1 DLLTQVEAHLLVFD
15 YLKNNIAQYRTSNFI
30 LDDLS
35 LKYFIQSINEIPG
48 ISYITEVM
56 HYYTKITLGEI
67 IVAIV
72 LIYFFIFFSKKI
84 LPYTKSKIK
93 EQLKRKYGRKGIV
106 SYEYLHDSISLP
118 FTLTIYVFASQLGL
132 SLLVDQPSILS
143 KTTPW
148 FNTAYLAIFT
158 FLLYAF
164 LKNAIHFYADNLFDK
179 YPNVRKEM
187 IDFLLRIGK
196 VIVILFVLLFLFM
209 QLGFDIQAIL
219 ASLGI
224 GGIAVA
230 LAAKDTLSNF
240 FGSLN
245 IITDN
250 SFSQGDWIQAG
261 DIEGT
266 VVDIRMRTTRIRT
279 FANAMITVPNAQLAN
294 TSILNW
300 SKRRVG
306 RRIKMSLGITYSSKM
321 SDIQNLVLDIKDMLT
336 HHDGIDT
343 AKIQIDD
350 KERKS
355 NLLKKEDL
363 IGVKKTLLVY
373 IDEYDTSSINIL
385 IYCFSRSPNW
395 ETWLEVKE
403 DVIVKLNDLVLKNN
417 CDFAFPT
424 QSIILNK
431 E

>member
-1 DLLTQVEAHLLVFD
+1 MHE
-15 YLKNNIAQYRTSNFI
+15 YRSSNFI

-35 LKYFIQSINEIPG
+35 LKFFINSIDNIPG
-48 ISYITEVM
+48 ISYVTEVM
-56 HYYTKITLGEI
+56 HYYTKVTMGEL
-67 IVAIV
+67 IVAGMFIS
-72 LIYFFIFFSKKI
+72 FFIFLSKRI
-84 LPYTKSKIK
+84 LPYSRTKIKSK
-93 EQLKRKYGRKGIV
+93 LKAKYGKNGATV
-106 SYEYLHDSISLP
+106 YEYIHESISLP
-118 FTLTIYVFASQLGL
+118 LKLFIYVFSIQICL
-132 SLLVDQPSILS
+132 SLFITKES
-143 KTTPW
+143 TPW

-158 FLLYAF
+158 LLLYSL
-164 LKNAIHFYADNLFDK
+164 LKNVIHYYADNLFEK

-196 VIVILFVLLFLFM
+196 VIIILFVLLFLFM

-230 LAAKDTLSNF
+230 LAAKDTLTNF

-279 FANAMITVPNAQLAN
+279 FANAMITVPNAELAN

-300 SKRRVG
+300 SKRRIG
-306 RRIKMSLGITYSSKM
+306 RRIKMSLGITYESKM
-321 SDIQNLVLDIKDMLT
+321 EDIQQLVTDIKEMLSN
-336 HHDGIDT
+336 HEGIAT
-343 AKIQIDD
+343 SKIQIDD

-373 IDEYDTSSINIL
+373 IDELDDSSINIL
-385 IYCFSRSPNW
+385 VYCFSRSPNW
-395 ETWLEVKE
+395 EDWLEVKE
-403 DVIVKLNDLVLKNN
+403 NVIVKINDLVIKNN
-417 CDFAFPT
+417 CEFAYPT
-424 QSIILNK
+424 QSLLIK
-431 E
+431 KD